1 MLLPAVLRLSAPAL
15 DSIVNDDDICVDD
28 YDVIY
33 IMLLAEAEGI
43 VRCVS
48 LLVKGVKHY
57 CQPFRT

>member
-1 MLLPAVLRLSAPAL
+1 MRGVAPAL

-28 YDVIY
+28 YDVID

-48 LLVKGVKHY
+48 LLVKGVRHY